1 MVQEA
6 ELPERRDM
14 ALQVVNRKGF
24 VSIGELV
31 ELLGVS
37 ESTVRRDLEALEA
50 QGVVRRTHGG
60 VISLAEPPA
69 TRLAFSDRTATAVE
83 EKTGIAAAVAGM
95 IEDNQTVILNGGTT
109 CYCVAEALRAR
120 RLSIVTNSVPIAAL
134 LGGELNTEITMIG
147 GYLYPRTGV
156 TLGTSA
162 VEMLGTLRAARAVM
176 SCAAANPDGVFNV
189 NEMMTAVEQ
198 RMIEVA
204 DEVILAV
211 DHSKL
216 GKRAIARLCAWRD
229 VGVVVTDAGAD
240 AESRRWLEE
249 TGVRLVVAENR
260 P

>member
-6 ELPERRDM
+6 ELPERRDK

-37 ESTVRRDLEALEA
+37 ESTARRDLEALEA

-83 EKTGIAAAVAGM
+83 EKTAIAAAVAAM

-109 CYCVAEALRAR
+109 CCCLAEALRGR

-134 LGGELNTEITMIG
+134 LGGEIHTEITMIG

-156 TLGTSA
+156 TLGTAA
-162 VEMLGTLRAARAVM
+162 VDMLGTLRAARAVM
-176 SCAAANPDGVFNV
+176 SCAAVNPDGAFNV

-211 DHSKL
+211 DHTKF
-216 GKRAIARLCAWRD
+216 GKRAIARLCGWGD
-229 VGVVVTDAGAD
+229 VSVVVTDAGID
-240 AESRRWLEE
+240 AESLGWLERMD
-249 TGVRLVVAENR
+249 VRVVVAEEKA
-260 P
+260 